1 MEVRRDA
8 RDLGLALG
16 VVERRVPDQAEAV
29 VREQVGVERVV
40 RAREAVRARRRRR
53 GRGGRRRGDEKGGPG
68 RARDVGAD
76 ARRDVARALEE
87 PQGDE
92 EQPVEERDAP
102 PEQALEPP
110 LVVRREPEL
119 AAPLEI
125 VAAVRRVRGLV
136 VVGRRV
142 AARGF
147 ELRAEDAP
155 HLGQE
160 LLGEHADRSDGRRPR
175 RRGENE
181 TSQGFGPRRP
191 SPRVAC
197 HGDSSPAVELRLMK
211 HEGFSLAA
219 IDLVHTVCPHSQDAR
234 PGVLDMRSRDNLPVS
249 GGMPV
254 QHRLNNNNI

>member
-16 VVERRVPDQAEAV
+16 VVERGVPDQAEAV

-40 RAREAVRARRRRR
+40 RAREAVRARNRRR

-125 VAAVRRVRGLV
+125 VPAVRRVRDRRGLV
-136 VVGRRV
+136 VLGRRV

-155 HLGQE
+155 HLGLE

-175 RRGENE
+175 RRGGNE

-191 SPRVAC
+191 SPRLAC
-197 HGDSSPAVELRLMK
+197 HAITAILLRRGVALDPAR
-211 HEGFSLAA
+211 GIFTCDA
-219 IDLVHTVCPHSQDAR
+219 LVHTVCPRSQDAQ
-234 PGVLDMRSRDNLPVS
+234 PLTLSFQL
-249 GGMPV
+249 
-254 QHRLNNNNI
+254 